1 MNTNTIFEN
10 ENITIRRNVEKH
22 GIEVMFPS
30 RPSEF
35 ERQLLKGSGFRW
47 SSPQKLWWA
56 RESSVTEKY
65 IENEIERQNGLKKIK
80 DWEEFTAETKENIE
94 IQQADIFSPESFLAG
109 FNQDVQKLF
118 DNNQFVNY
126 DVNSNSTTNLL
137 LNVKE
142 ELDESNETN
151 GNQGSKSE
159 EPDGNVRRG
168 SPQSNAGQFSDRSSS
183 EVGRDS
189 GSKYSGIG
197 YGNDIREQ
205 EAGRNSTASS
215 SDNSSVSSGQISKAS
230 EPDDGKTGDGLR
242 IQNLYEGEVASEL
255 SEHHGSNEQSGYGNE
270 RRDGLSSEEY
280 KKQLI
285 IKFRKL
291 VNYLAYTDSDE
302 RLDFLSDRRKPGEPT
317 VADHFAYYIDKFI
330 NGERLVKL
338 DTLGN
343 NEDVNIRNLFS
354 HFDDIKNILE
364 IDVRYGSVAGFL
376 EDRELPLESFEN
388 EDDYY
393 AQPIAADI
401 IADVLKDFE
410 KECHIQNNLE
420 WQVNVRHCDIEPTE
434 RILRKLYEKFPSDEA
449 FERSK
454 LLSIAF
460 GSTSYEKG
468 TLPNLEERQSKGELG
483 FNKVDGKNPGVQWK
497 VTEEELNSVFGLFDE
512 NINYHT
518 VLDRDWAAL
527 NGLSKEEVS
536 NILEWDYNSTH
547 NHKLVSENNY
557 KEKHSKT
564 LSKSESRD
572 VRKEVKELLATYSD
586 EEIKTNPEWLNLLT
600 MYEGGGGLKEQ
611 DSTSA
616 EALNAF
622 YTPRNVVDAV
632 WKLADTYAPNA
643 KTVLEPS
650 SGIGRFAENRP
661 NNQFT
666 LRELDETSAR
676 IAKLLHPEANVIQ
689 GAFQAQ
695 FYDSEGVVRNKNY
708 EMPKYDLV
716 IGNPPYGEYTGE
728 WKGKGEGKEFNRYE
742 EYFIAKGL
750 DSLKDKN
757 SLMAFVVPSGF
768 LNSSNDKIK
777 KLIAEKGELIDAYRL
792 PEGTFPT
799 TKVGTDII
807 LMRNW
812 EQRKIDIEELNKTAP
827 EPFKKNPEEE
837 LTKAKENM
845 ARVLSNNDYFEF
857 HTDKVLGE
865 IKTRTNRFGK
875 EEQYVAVHEGLTVQD
890 ELNKLN
896 KLNGF
901 MLNEK
906 VLSNLNENV
915 AEINKPAQEQ
925 KDIQPKEKSFIEKA
939 LEKYMNPEKDIST
952 DANVRNFLDIKGD
965 FEVKDFTTWNDRT
978 WRATSGKWDW
988 QPHFDVDTKQVLIT
1002 TEVENEETDE
1012 RDTKLYAVLYP
1023 DGSVKKLYNEYSDEY
1038 AALKLSKA
1046 KQQRLDDI
1054 IDHFKINWQ
1063 PVMDGYLGMKDNKA
1077 YFATLQKNVS
1087 LEISETRYSSWRDNL
1102 KVFSSKELKEIK
1114 TRNPFNAV
1122 LSDNNYSESD
1132 YDTTNRREEDYSE
1145 IPVFAKL
1152 QTLFPE
1158 DGNVNLSNID
1168 DDNALAHL
1176 AGDEIEIPVEK
1187 TFHGDFGGW
1196 GGSDSDERW
1205 DKYLE
1210 YGRKRDEKIK
1220 ERWNTALNKVVK
1232 ESGCTTKEEYF
1243 TKAQKIIAERHN
1255 KKMSLLEEKIK
1266 IRQQEEDADIV
1277 LNEVLKN
1284 PLVPGTKEYSV
1295 AGYAILYSQNK
1306 DDHEAVD
1313 VLIDGNKCL
1322 TLNKNANLVTTYNNY
1337 FVTSN
1342 FIKNVSDLW
1351 ENIPS
1356 VRNVEVEDVKLSL
1369 NKLLEGKHFSQKS
1382 IEEGSAVS
1390 NAVLHMEKDL
1400 NETVLKTAQASYSI
1414 KKSGTI
1420 QKVFAEK
1427 SNYPLFEFD
1436 NKTNILKFYQNS
1448 YEKGFGFIS
1457 GAEDVFKK
1465 SFERLSV
1472 IKDITINGSR
1482 YIDVDGNTIEAPAK
1496 SERYTPVKEKIMDN
1510 AEFANTYGKN
1520 WNKEERAFWAATDY
1534 KGYVDLSKLTQ
1545 EERKILETSPNYC
1558 IDPYI
1563 AADGTL
1569 VGGNKYI
1576 HKELYASGNIYKK
1589 LDLIEKLHNKSDMAE
1604 RVYQKNKAILE
1615 AALPVPL
1622 KLDELELSVNSPFIR
1637 NFKLSGE
1644 AITERFIKW
1653 ATGYDLEDSQNNREQ
1668 ISDFSSAGIS
1678 REDIPPT
1685 ITWEDVTNYIDGI
1698 ALPAIRDDSLDEK
1711 EKSQIRNRKINDRQ
1725 ETAEKLFTRYIKT
1738 VLTEE
1743 EGKSLSDAYNRQ
1755 FNGSRDPDYAKLPLF
1770 IDGMNLYRKGS
1781 HFRLYEQQIK
1791 GISFLCNKG
1800 NGILAYDVG
1809 VGKTAAGIVA
1819 TVQQIQSG
1827 RSKRPLVIVPKSV
1840 IGKWESDI
1848 HELFPNIPVNNLENF
1863 SRSST
1868 GAFYNKANHG
1878 LNIPAGSITLTTKEA
1893 LNNIH
1898 WNKTTV
1904 DKYLF
1909 NDYAD
1914 LLGLTE
1920 KLHSDNPK
1928 VRAEARE
1935 KIYEEVSGNVRDEDY
1950 VEWIN
1955 TGFDHVTVDEA
1966 HAYKKLERKPR
1977 ASKDKDGKE
1986 RISEFNRIVG
1996 SGEPSGIAKEMFN
2009 VTQII
2014 QQQNENRNVFMLT
2027 ATPFTNS
2034 PLEVY
2039 SMLVY
2044 VARKEMETC
2053 GIKNLNDFCS
2063 QYAKTRFERVVKPN
2077 GSVEM
2082 ATVMKEWGDL
2092 HGLQNILK
2100 QYIDKVDGEEAGII
2114 RPEKKTHK
2122 VNLEATELQ
2131 KQIFDFAIQE
2141 VMTYRPDKNS
2151 GEKGAPVLEAMNMMR
2166 TACLSPA
2173 LLKQEKLV
2181 NPTTKEP
2188 LDIKLPPIEQI
2199 VDCSPKLKL
2208 VCDTVVSN
2216 WKKHQDCGQI
2226 IYMPVGTD
2234 AYPYVIDY
2242 MVKQGVPREVF
2253 ASIDGQAAKIGGKN
2267 VKIGKED
2274 ETDDIRAK
2282 VADAFNDKKN
2292 PCKILIGSSAISEG
2306 MDLNGNS
2313 VALYNTMV
2321 GWNPSECIQVE
2332 GRIWRQGNQQGH
2344 VHIVYPLI
2352 YDSIDSLLFQK
2363 HDEKESRIDQL
2374 FKYKGN
2380 TLNVADLDPE
2390 KLKYELIKDPTV
2402 RAKMKLDDV
2411 AAVIKN
2417 ELLMLDSRL
2426 ADYDSLVESK
2436 IKFTEKLAE
2445 KEASRKSYVDNH
2457 AKSIA
2462 DGNPNRSEE
2471 EQKAGLER
2479 FDKSINDVK
2488 KQLENIR
2495 RKYAE
2500 MGIENDSDRAE
2511 YINKINAEKHSKQEE
2526 LNKLYGEE
2534 NFQKVVNSIKKEI
2547 TDEKTLEFEN
2557 ALLNPLDK
2565 TIQEDMLPFHVIE
2578 RQVKE
2583 SRYKEAMKKAEN
2595 NEIEQNVLT
2604 EQFKEY
2610 LSEYEKKWGSGVREE
2625 LKVQQEVHTPQTVV
2639 PKTEAEAELEPVI
2652 QKTEQKTVSTDSEN
2666 IVYVIN
2672 HEIEVY
2678 EDKRLEEAQNQGIL
2692 FAADEPES
2700 VTRVL
2705 NNSHVDWK
2713 NPTCENFSEN
2723 LYEAFKFNKKNI
2735 SQEAVVKTAGKLIA
2749 GMSKDEKEK
2758 FIKLTSQMNIKG
2770 KEKTGEFLMKIA
2782 KGELKLE
2789 PNKKPPVVQKNQEEP
2804 EYDIF

>member
-22 GIEVMFPS
+22 GIEVMFPA
-30 RPSEF
+30 RPSEL
-35 ERQLLKGSGFRW
+35 ERKFLKESGFRW
-47 SSPQKLWWA
+47 SNPQQLWWA
-56 RESSVTEKY
+56 RESSVTETY
-65 IENEIERQNGLKKIK
+65 IENEIKRQNELIK
-80 DWEEFTAETKENIE
+80 NDSIEKQMNKTENIE
-94 IQQADIFSPESFLAG
+94 TEIQQTDIFSPELFLAE

-118 DNNQFVNY
+118 DSNSFINY
-126 DVNSNSTTNLL
+126 DVNNNITTRIHS
-137 LNVKE
+137 NVKE
-142 ELDESNETN
+142 ELTDESNETN
-151 GNQGSKSE
+151 SNQGSKSE
-159 EPDGNVRRG
+159 KSYGNVGRG
-168 SPQSNAGQFSDRSSS
+168 SSESNAEQLSDRSSS

-189 GSKYSGIG
+189 GSRYSGIG

-215 SDNSSVSSGQISKAS
+215 SDNSSVSSGQISRTS
-230 EPDDGKTGDGLR
+230 ESDEGKTGDGLR
-242 IQNLYEGEVASEL
+242 IQNLHEGEVASEL

-270 RRDGLSSEEY
+270 RRDRLNPWFARLSDIEKEAVLSDMRINPDLIGEYHDELRDKNIDFKKYDKPSEEWLLNKINYKNYEGEFSYFNENNVGQQRHYAEVFAEY
-280 KKQLI
+280 KKGTKTI
-285 IKFRKL
+285 S
-291 VNYLAYTDSDE
+291 A
-302 RLDFLSDRRKPGEPT
+302 
-317 VADHFAYYIDKFI
+317 
-330 NGERLVKL
+330 
-338 DTLGN
+338 
-343 NEDVNIRNLFS
+343 NL
-354 HFDDIKNILE
+354 
-364 IDVRYGSVAGFL
+364 
-376 EDRELPLESFEN
+376 
-388 EDDYY
+388 
-393 AQPIAADI
+393 
-401 IADVLKDFE
+401 
-410 KECHIQNNLE
+410 
-420 WQVNVRHCDIEPTE
+420 T
-434 RILRKLYEKFPSDEA
+434 
-449 FERSK
+449 
-454 LLSIAF
+454 
-460 GSTSYEKG
+460 
-468 TLPNLEERQSKGELG
+468 
-483 FNKVDGKNPGVQWK
+483 
-497 VTEEELNSVFGLFDE
+497 
-512 NINYHT
+512 
-518 VLDRDWAAL
+518 
-527 NGLSKEEVS
+527 
-536 NILEWDYNSTH
+536 
-547 NHKLVSENNY
+547 
-557 KEKHSKT
+557 
-564 LSKSESRD
+564 KSESKD
-572 VRKEVKELLATYSD
+572 IRKEVKEILATHSD
-586 EEIKTNPEWLNLLT
+586 EEIKANPEWLNLLS

-632 WKLADTYAPNA
+632 WKLADAYAPNA

-676 IAKLLHPEANVIQ
+676 IATILHPEANVIQ

-695 FYDSEGVVRNKNY
+695 FYDTEGVVRNKNY

-757 SLMAFVVPSGF
+757 SLMVFVVPSGF

-807 LMRNW
+807 LMRSW

-837 LTKAKENM
+837 LFKAKENM
-845 ARVLSNNDYFEF
+845 AGVLSNNDYFEF

-865 IKTRTNRFGK
+865 IKTRINRFGK

-896 KLNGF
+896 KLENFALNG
-901 MLNEK
+901 LNVYSQSENEEVEAKTSNNSDLEK
-906 VLSNLNENV
+906 NNE
-915 AEINKPAQEQ
+915 EK
-925 KDIQPKEKSFIEKA
+925 KKQPVEKSHIEKA

-952 DANVRNFLDIKGD
+952 DANVRNFLEIKGD

-988 QPHFDVDTKQVLIT
+988 TPHFDVDSKQVLIT
-1002 TEVENEETDE
+1002 TEVENEKTDE

-1023 DGSVKKLYNEYSDEY
+1023 DGSIKKLYNEYSDEY

-1046 KQQRLDDI
+1046 KLQRLDDI
-1054 IDHFKINWQ
+1054 IDHFKFNWQ

-1196 GGSDSDERW
+1196 GGFDSDERW
-1205 DKYLE
+1205 EKYLE

-1220 ERWNTALNKVVK
+1220 ERWDVALNEVVK
-1232 ESGCTTKEEYF
+1232 ASGCATKEEYF
-1243 TKAQKIIAERHN
+1243 KKAEDIIKERQKQ
-1255 KKMSLLEEKIK
+1255 KKVLLEEKTKIK
-1266 IRQQEEDADIV
+1266 QQEEDADII

-1284 PLVPGTKEYSV
+1284 PLKAGTKEYQI
-1295 AGYAILYSQNK
+1295 AGSTILYSQNK

-1313 VLIDGNKCL
+1313 VIIDGTKCL
-1322 TLNKNANLVTTYNNY
+1322 TLNKSANLVTSYNNY
-1337 FVTSN
+1337 FVTHN
-1342 FIKNVSDLW
+1342 FIKGVSDLW
-1351 ENIPS
+1351 EKIPAVSNI
-1356 VRNVEVEDVKLSL
+1356 ELEDTEFSL
-1369 NKLLEGKHFSQKS
+1369 NKMIEEKHFSKKQV
-1382 IEEGSAVS
+1382 EEGREVVSAILS
-1390 NAVLHMEKDL
+1390 QEKGL
-1400 NETVLKTAQASYSI
+1400 EESAFITSQNSYSF
-1414 KKSGTI
+1414 KKNGTV
-1420 QKVFAEK
+1420 QKLFIVK

-1436 NKTNILKFYQNS
+1436 TRTNILKLYQDSFDNGIITGIEEGFR
-1448 YEKGFGFIS
+1448 EKY
-1457 GAEDVFKK
+1457 KT
-1465 SFERLSV
+1465 LSV
-1472 IKDITINGSR
+1472 IKDITIDGSR
-1482 YIDVDGNTIEAPAK
+1482 YIDTDGKTIAVPAK
-1496 SERYTPVKEKIMDN
+1496 SQRYTPEKENIMDN
-1510 AEFANTYGKN
+1510 SDFAKKYGKN
-1520 WNKEERAFWAATDY
+1520 WNEDERVFWAATDY
-1534 KGYVDLSKLTQ
+1534 KGYVDLSKLTA
-1545 EERKILETSPNYC
+1545 EEKKILKESPNYC
-1558 IDPYI
+1558 VDPFI
-1563 AADGTL
+1563 ASDGT
-1569 VGGNKYI
+1569 VIGGDRFI
-1576 HKELYASGNIYKK
+1576 HKELYASGNIYQK

-1604 RVYQKNKAILE
+1604 KIYQKNKAILQE
-1615 AALPVPL
+1615 ALPVPL
-1622 KLDELELSVNSPFIR
+1622 KLNELELSVNSPFIR
-1637 NFKLSGE
+1637 DFKLNGE
-1644 AITERFIKW
+1644 NITERFIKW
-1653 ATGYDLEDSQNNREQ
+1653 ATGYDLEDSQNSREQ
-1668 ISDFSSAGIS
+1668 ISDYTAAGIN

-1685 ITWEDVTNYIDGI
+1685 ISWEDVTNYIDGI
-1698 ALPAIRDDSLDEK
+1698 ALPAIRDETLDEK

-1725 ETAEKLFTRYIKT
+1725 ETAEKLFARYVRT

-1743 EGKSLSDAYNRQ
+1743 EGKALAESYNRQ

-1770 IDGMNLYRKGS
+1770 IDGMNSYRKGS
-1781 HFRLYEQQIK
+1781 LFHLYDQQIK

-1809 VGKTAAGIVA
+1809 VGKTASGIVA

-1827 RSKRPLVIVPKSV
+1827 RCKRPLIIVPKSV

-1848 HELFPNIPVNNLENF
+1848 HELFPDIPVNNLGNF
-1863 SRSST
+1863 SRTST

-1878 LNIPAGSITLTTKEA
+1878 LNIPSGSITLATKEA

-1898 WNKTTV
+1898 WNKDTV

-1920 KLHSDNPK
+1920 KLLAPNPK
-1928 VRAEARE
+1928 ERAEARE
-1935 KIYEEVSGNVRDEDY
+1935 KIYEETSGKVRDENY
-1950 VEWIN
+1950 IEWVN

-1977 ASKDKDGKE
+1977 SSKDKNGKE

-1996 SGEPSGIAKEMFN
+1996 SGEPSGIAKKMFN

-2044 VARKEMETC
+2044 VARKEMENC

-2131 KQIFDFAIQE
+2131 KKIFDFAINH
-2141 VMTYRPDKNS
+2141 VMTYKPDKNA

-2173 LLKQEKLV
+2173 LLKQEKLID
-2181 NPTTKEP
+2181 PETEQP
-2188 LDIKLPPIEQI
+2188 LDVELPPLEQI

-2216 WKKHQDCGQI
+2216 WKKHQNCGQI
-2226 IYMPVGTD
+2226 IYMPEGTD

-2242 MVKQGVPREVF
+2242 MVKQGIPRDVF
-2253 ASIDGQAAKIGGKN
+2253 ASIDGQSAKIGGKN

-2274 ETDDIRAK
+2274 DTDDVRAK

-2292 PCKILIGSSAISEG
+2292 PCKILIGSAAISEG

-2313 VALYNTMV
+2313 IALYNTMM

-2390 KLKYELIKDPTV
+2390 KLKYELIKDSTV
-2402 RAKMKLDDV
+2402 RAKMKIDDV

-2445 KEASRKSYVDNH
+2445 KQASKQSYIDNH
-2457 AKSIA
+2457 AKSVA

-2479 FDKSINDVK
+2479 FDKSINDLN

-2526 LNKLYGEE
+2526 LDNLYGET
-2534 NFQKVVNSIKKEI
+2534 NFQNVVNSIKKEI
-2547 TDEKTLEFEN
+2547 ADEKTLEFEN

-2610 LSEYEKKWGSGVREE
+2610 LSEYEKKWGSSGKE
-2625 LKVQQEVHTPQTVV
+2625 
-2639 PKTEAEAELEPVI
+2639 KTEVKADSVSVTQTGTSTKQEPGI
-2652 QKTEQKTVSTDSEN
+2652 QKDDVKTAESNS
-2666 IVYVIN
+2666 IIHLIN
-2672 HEIEVY
+2672 HEIEVF
-2678 EDKRLEEAQNQGIL
+2678 DSKRIEEAQNQGML
-2692 FAADEPES
+2692 FAEEELEI
-2700 VTRVL
+2700 VTKARS
-2705 NNSHVDWK
+2705 NSYIAWQ
-2713 NPTCENFSEN
+2713 NSTCSNFSNN
-2723 LYEAFKFNKKNI
+2723 LYEAFKFHEKDI
-2735 SQEAVVKTAGKLIA
+2735 TEEAVIKIAGNLIA
-2749 GMSKDEKEK
+2749 AMPKEEKEK
-2758 FIKLTSQMNIKG
+2758 FIKITSQMNIKG
-2770 KEKTGEFLMKIA
+2770 KAKTSEFLTKIA
-2782 KGELKLE
+2782 KGELKLQ
-2789 PNKKPPVVQKNQEEP
+2789 PDKKPPVVHKKQEDP

>member
-35 ERQLLKGSGFRW
+35 ERQLLKESGFRW
-47 SSPQKLWWA
+47 SNPQKLWWA
-56 RESSVTEKY
+56 RESGVTEKY
-65 IENEIERQNGLKKIK
+65 IENEIERQNGLRRVK
-80 DWEEFTAETKENIE
+80 DWEEFTAEAKENAE
-94 IQQADIFSPESFLAG
+94 IQQVDIFSLESFLAG
-109 FNQDVQKLF
+109 FNQEVQKLF
-118 DNNQFVNY
+118 DNNHFVDY
-126 DVNSNSTTNLL
+126 DVNSNSTTNLQHD
-137 LNVKE
+137 VKE
-142 ELDESNETN
+142 ELADESNETS

-159 EPDGNVRRG
+159 EPNGNVGRR
-168 SPQSNAGQFSDRSSS
+168 SSESNAEQLSDWSSS
-183 EVGRDS
+183 EMGRDF
-189 GSKYSGIG
+189 GSRYSGTG

-205 EAGRNSTASS
+205 ETRRNSDAPS
-215 SDNSSVSSGQISKAS
+215 SDNSSISNGQVSYNFEQNV
-230 EPDDGKTGDGLR
+230 GKTDNGLR
-242 IQNLYEGEVASEL
+242 VQNLYEREVDSKL
-255 SEHHGSNEQSGYGNE
+255 SEHHGSDEQSGYGNE
-270 RRDGLSSEEY
+270 RRNGLSSTRYEEIAQLLAVSELGITEDETNSLLNQNIKNPWFEGLSNIEKKAVLSDMRINPDLIGEYHAELDEKSIEY
-280 KKQLI
+280 KEFDKPSEEWLLNKI
-285 IKFRKL
+285 
-291 VNYLAYTDSDE
+291 NY
-302 RLDFLSDRRKPGEPT
+302 R
-317 VADHFAYYIDKFI
+317 
-330 NGERLVKL
+330 
-338 DTLGN
+338 N
-343 NEDVNIRNLFS
+343 NEGEFLYFNE
-354 HFDDIKNILE
+354 KNDGQQKHYAE
-364 IDVRYGSVAGFL
+364 IFAEY
-376 EDRELPLESFEN
+376 EN
-388 EDDYY
+388 ETK
-393 AQPIAADI
+393 I
-401 IADVLKDFE
+401 
-410 KECHIQNNLE
+410 
-420 WQVNVRHCDIEPTE
+420 
-434 RILRKLYEKFPSDEA
+434 
-449 FERSK
+449 
-454 LLSIAF
+454 
-460 GSTSYEKG
+460 
-468 TLPNLEERQSKGELG
+468 
-483 FNKVDGKNPGVQWK
+483 
-497 VTEEELNSVFGLFDE
+497 
-512 NINYHT
+512 
-518 VLDRDWAAL
+518 
-527 NGLSKEEVS
+527 
-536 NILEWDYNSTH
+536 
-547 NHKLVSENNY
+547 VSENL
-557 KEKHSKT
+557 T
-564 LSKSESRD
+564 KSESKD
-572 VRKEVKELLATYSD
+572 IRKEIKEILAIHTD
-586 EEIKTNPEWLNLLT
+586 EEIKANPQWLNLLS

-611 DSTSA
+611 DATSA

-643 KTVLEPS
+643 RTVLEPS

-676 IAKLLHPEANVIQ
+676 IAKLLHPNTDVIQ

-695 FYDSEGVVRNKNY
+695 FFDSEGVVRKKNY

-750 DSLKDKN
+750 DSLKDEN

-807 LMRNW
+807 LMRSWKKERNKLQKNRKTSDNFLTRAEALLKA
-812 EQRKIDIEELNKTAP
+812 EQRGHSDLLSGGLWFKQHPEKI
-827 EPFKKNPEEE
+827 
-837 LTKAKENM
+837 
-845 ARVLSNNDYFEF
+845 
-857 HTDKVLGE
+857 LGVV
-865 IKTRTNRFGK
+865 KTRTNRFGK
-875 EEQYVAVHEGLTVQD
+875 EEQYVAVHEGLVVQD

-896 KLNGF
+896 KLDGF
-901 MLNEK
+901 MINGEILFNTTENLPNNNIAVETKKNE
-906 VLSNLNENV
+906 
-915 AEINKPAQEQ
+915 EQ
-925 KDIQPKEKSFIEKA
+925 KDIQPKEKTHIEKA

-952 DANVRNFLDIKGD
+952 DSNVRNLLGIKGD

-978 WRATSGKWDW
+978 WRATSGKWEW
-988 QPHFDVDTKQVLIT
+988 TPHFDIDTKQVLIT
-1002 TEVENEETDE
+1002 TEVENKKSDE
-1012 RDTKLYAVLYP
+1012 NDTKLYAVLYP

-1038 AALKLSKA
+1038 ASLKLSKA

-1077 YFATLQKNVS
+1077 YFATLQKGVS
-1087 LEISETRYSSWRDNL
+1087 NKISESRYSSWSDIL
-1102 KVFSSKELKEIK
+1102 KVFSSKDLKEIK
-1114 TRNPFNAV
+1114 TRNPLNAV
-1122 LSDNNYSESD
+1122 LADNS
-1132 YDTTNRREEDYSE
+1132 YDEKGYEASNIRENDYSE

-1152 QTLFPE
+1152 QSLFPE
-1158 DGNVNLSNID
+1158 NGNVNLSNID
-1168 DDNALAHL
+1168 DDNTLAHL

-1187 TFHGDFGGW
+1187 TFYDFGGW
-1196 GGSDSDERW
+1196 GESNSDERW
-1205 DKYLE
+1205 QKYLE
-1210 YGRKRDEKIK
+1210 YSQERDEKIR
-1220 ERWNTALNKVVK
+1220 ERWNAALNEVVK
-1232 ESGCTTKEEYF
+1232 ASGCATKEEYF
-1243 TKAQKIIAERHN
+1243 KKAENIINERQQN
-1255 KKMSLLEEKIK
+1255 KRTVLEEKTK
-1266 IRQQEEDADIV
+1266 LRQQEEDADII

-1284 PLVPGTKEYSV
+1284 PLKADTKEYSV
-1295 AGYAILYSQNK
+1295 GGSTILYSQNK
-1306 DDHEAVD
+1306 EDHKAVD
-1313 VLIDGNKCL
+1313 IIIDGNKCL
-1322 TLNKNANLVTTYNNY
+1322 TLNKNANLITSYNNY
-1337 FVTSN
+1337 YVTPN
-1342 FIKNVSDLW
+1342 FIKGVSDLW
-1351 ENIPS
+1351 EKIPS
-1356 VRNVEVEDVKLSL
+1356 VRDVELEDTKLSL
-1369 NKLLEGKHFSQKS
+1369 NKMLEEKHFSKKQV
-1382 IEEGSAVS
+1382 EEGKEIV
-1390 NAVLHMEKDL
+1390 NAILEQEKEL
-1400 NETVLKTAQASYSI
+1400 EETSFKTSQKFYSF
-1414 KKSGTI
+1414 KKNGTI

-1436 NKTNILKFYQNS
+1436 DRTNILKLYQDS
-1448 YEKGFGFIS
+1448 FEQGVITGIEEIFRKKYEK
-1457 GAEDVFKK
+1457 
-1465 SFERLSV
+1465 LTV
-1472 IKDITINGSR
+1472 IKDITIDGSR
-1482 YIDVDGNTIEAPAK
+1482 YIDTDGNTIEAPAK
-1496 SERYTPVKEKIMDN
+1496 SQRYTPTKENIMDN
-1510 AEFANTYGKN
+1510 SDFANKYGKN
-1520 WNKEERAFWAATDY
+1520 WNKDERTFWSATNY
-1534 KGYVDLSKLTQ
+1534 KGYVDLSKLTLQ
-1545 EERKILETSPNYC
+1545 ERKILENSPNYC
-1558 IDPYI
+1558 IDPVI
-1563 AADGTL
+1563 SNDGTII
-1569 VGGNKYI
+1569 GGDRYI
-1576 HKELYASGNIYKK
+1576 HKELYASGNIYQK
-1589 LDLIEKLHNKSDMAE
+1589 LDIIEKLHNKSDIAE
-1604 RVYQKNKAILE
+1604 RVYQKNKTILQE
-1615 AALPVPL
+1615 ALPVPL
-1622 KLDELELSVNSPFIR
+1622 KLNELELSVNSPFIR
-1637 NFKLSGE
+1637 DFKLNGE
-1644 AITERFIKW
+1644 NITEKFIKW
-1653 ATGYDLEDSQNNREQ
+1653 ATGYDLEDCQNDREQ
-1668 ISDFSSAGIS
+1668 ISDFTSAGIN

-1725 ETAEKLFTRYIKT
+1725 ETAEKLFSRYVKT

-1743 EGKSLSDAYNRQ
+1743 EGKALAEAYNRQ

-1770 IDGMNLYRKGS
+1770 IDGMNSYRKGS
-1781 HFRLYEQQIK
+1781 YFHLYDQQIK

-1809 VGKTAAGIVA
+1809 VGKTASGIVA

-1827 RSKRPLVIVPKSV
+1827 RCKRPLIIVPKSV

-1848 HELFPNIPVNNLENF
+1848 HELFPDIPVNNLGNF

-1868 GAFYNKANHG
+1868 GAYYNKANHG
-1878 LNIPAGSITLTTKEA
+1878 LNIPAGSITLATKEA
-1893 LNNIH
+1893 LNNLH
-1898 WNKTTV
+1898 WNKATV

-1920 KLHSDNPK
+1920 KLSDPNPK
-1928 VRAEARE
+1928 ERAKARE
-1935 KIYEEVSGNVRDEDY
+1935 KIYEEASGKVRDENY
-1950 VEWIN
+1950 IEWIN
-1955 TGFDHVTVDEA
+1955 TGFDHITVDEA

-1977 ASKDKDGKE
+1977 SSKDKDGKE

-1996 SGEPSGIAKEMFN
+1996 SGEPSGIAKKMFN

-2044 VARKEMETC
+2044 VARKEMENC

-2077 GSVEM
+2077 GNVEM

-2131 KQIFDFAIQE
+2131 KQIFDFAIKE
-2141 VMTYRPDKNS
+2141 VMTYKPDKEA

-2173 LLKQEKLV
+2173 LLKQEKLI
-2181 NPTTKEP
+2181 NPNTKEP
-2188 LDIKLPPIEQI
+2188 LDIQLPPIEQI

-2226 IYMPVGTD
+2226 IYMPEGTD
-2234 AYPYVIDY
+2234 SYPYVIDY

-2253 ASIDGQAAKIGGKN
+2253 ASIDGQSAKIGGKN

-2274 ETDDIRAK
+2274 DTDDVRAK
-2282 VADAFNDKKN
+2282 VADAFNNKKN
-2292 PCKILIGSSAISEG
+2292 PCKILIGSAAISEG

-2313 VALYNTMV
+2313 VALYNTMM

-2390 KLKYELIKDPTV
+2390 KLKYELIKDSTV
-2402 RAKMKLDDV
+2402 RAKMKIDDV

-2445 KEASRKSYVDNH
+2445 KQASRKTYIDNH

-2462 DGNPNRSEE
+2462 SGNPNRSEE
-2471 EQKAGLER
+2471 EQKIGLER
-2479 FDKSINDVK
+2479 FDKSINDLN
-2488 KQLENIR
+2488 KQLENIH

-2500 MGIENDSDRAE
+2500 MGIENDSDRTE
-2511 YINKINAEKHSKQEE
+2511 YINRINTEKHSKQDE
-2526 LNKLYGEE
+2526 LDKLYGED
-2534 NFQKVVNSIKKEI
+2534 NFQKVVNSVKKDI
-2547 TDEKTLEFEN
+2547 ADEKTREFEN

-2565 TIQEDMLPFHVIE
+2565 TIQEDMLPFHIIE
-2578 RQVKE
+2578 RNVKE
-2583 SRYKEAMKKAEN
+2583 ARYREAIKKAEN

-2604 EQFKEY
+2604 EQFNEY
-2610 LSEYEKKWGSGVREE
+2610 LLEYEKKWGSVLKEE
-2625 LKVQQEVHTPQTVV
+2625 PKVHNPQISL
-2639 PKTEAEAELEPVI
+2639 PKTEPLI
-2652 QKTEQKTVSTDSEN
+2652 QKTEPQTTSTDSEN
-2666 IVYVIN
+2666 IVHVIS
-2672 HEIEVY
+2672 HEIEVF
-2678 EDKRLEEAQNQGIL
+2678 ENKRLEEAQNQGML
-2692 FAADEPES
+2692 FADEEPEN

-2705 NNSHVDWK
+2705 NNSHIDWK
-2713 NPTCENFSEN
+2713 KQTCESFSEN
-2723 LYEAFKFNKKNI
+2723 LYEAFKFNREDI
-2735 SQEAVVKTAGKLIA
+2735 SQESVVKVAGKLIA

-2758 FIKLTSQMNIKG
+2758 FIKLTLQMDIKG

-2782 KGELKLE
+2782 KGELKLQ

>member
-10 ENITIRRNVEKH
+10 ENITIRRNAEKH

-35 ERQLLKGSGFRW
+35 ERQLLKDSGFRW
-47 SSPQKLWWA
+47 SNPQKLWWA
-56 RESSVTEKY
+56 RESSATEKY

-80 DWEEFTAETKENIE
+80 DWEDFKSGSEEKQEEE
-94 IQQADIFSPESFLAG
+94 IQQTDIFSPESFLAE

-118 DNNQFVNY
+118 DTNQFADY
-126 DVNSNSTTNLL
+126 DVNNIITTNLQYD
-137 LNVKE
+137 VKE
-142 ELDESNETN
+142 ELTNESNETN

-159 EPDGNVRRG
+159 KSYGNVGRR
-168 SPQSNAGQFSDRSSS
+168 SPEGNGKQFTDRSTS

-189 GSKYSGIG
+189 GSRYSGTG
-197 YGNDIREQ
+197 YGNNLREHKTGWNN
-205 EAGRNSTASS
+205 AAPS
-215 SDNSSVSSGQISKAS
+215 SDNSTISSRQISGSS
-230 EPDDGKTGDGLR
+230 EQDDSKTDNELRLQGLHER
-242 IQNLYEGEVASEL
+242 EVDSEL
-255 SEHHGSNEQSGYGNE
+255 SKYHGSNEQSGYGNE
-270 RRDGLSSEEY
+270 RNDGLSLARSE
-280 KKQLI
+280 
-285 IKFRKL
+285 
-291 VNYLAYTDSDE
+291 
-302 RLDFLSDRRKPGEPT
+302 
-317 VADHFAYYIDKFI
+317 
-330 NGERLVKL
+330 
-338 DTLGN
+338 
-343 NEDVNIRNLFS
+343 
-354 HFDDIKNILE
+354 
-364 IDVRYGSVAGFL
+364 
-376 EDRELPLESFEN
+376 
-388 EDDYY
+388 
-393 AQPIAADI
+393 
-401 IADVLKDFE
+401 
-410 KECHIQNNLE
+410 
-420 WQVNVRHCDIEPTE
+420 
-434 RILRKLYEKFPSDEA
+434 
-449 FERSK
+449 
-454 LLSIAF
+454 
-460 GSTSYEKG
+460 
-468 TLPNLEERQSKGELG
+468 
-483 FNKVDGKNPGVQWK
+483 
-497 VTEEELNSVFGLFDE
+497 
-512 NINYHT
+512 
-518 VLDRDWAAL
+518 
-527 NGLSKEEVS
+527 
-536 NILEWDYNSTH
+536 
-547 NHKLVSENNY
+547 
-557 KEKHSKT
+557 T

-572 VRKEVKELLATYSD
+572 IRKEVKELLAAHTD
-586 EEIKTNPEWLNLLT
+586 EEVKANPEWLKLLSL
-600 MYEGGGGLKEQ
+600 YEGGGGLKEQ
-611 DSTSA
+611 DATSA
-616 EALNAF
+616 ESLNAF
-622 YTPRNVVDAV
+622 YTPRNVVEAV
-632 WKLADTYAPNA
+632 WKLADHYAPGA

-661 NNQFT
+661 NNRFT

-676 IAKLLHPEANVIQ
+676 IAKLLHPAAEVIQ

-695 FYDSEGVVRNKNY
+695 FFDSEGVVKNKNY
-708 EMPKYDLV
+708 EIPKYDLV

-750 DSLKDKN
+750 DSLKDEN
-757 SLMAFVVPSGF
+757 SVMAFVVPSGF

-807 LMRNW
+807 IMRTW
-812 EQRKIDIEELNKTAP
+812 DKRRKDIEEQNKNTP
-827 EPFKKNPEEE
+827 EPFKYNPEEE
-837 LTKAKENM
+837 FIKIKENM
-845 ARVLSNNDYFEF
+845 AGVLSNNDYFEF

-875 EEQYVAVHEGLTVQD
+875 EEQYVAVHEGLTVQE

-896 KLNGF
+896 TLENFALNS
-901 MLNEK
+901 LNN
-906 VLSNLNENV
+906 SNLIKETAKEDNLSLNSVEYSSKEV
-915 AEINKPAQEQ
+915 
-925 KDIQPKEKSFIEKA
+925 KDISKEKSHIEKA
-939 LEKYMNPEKDIST
+939 LEKYLNPEKDISK
-952 DANVRNFLDIKGD
+952 DENVRNLLDIKGD
-965 FEVKDFTTWNDRT
+965 FEVKDFSTWDDRT
-978 WRATSGKWDW
+978 WRATSGTWYW
-988 QPHFDVDTKQVLIT
+988 IPHFDIDSNQVLIT
-1002 TEVENEETDE
+1002 TEVKNEKTSEPE
-1012 RDTKLYAVLYP
+1012 TKLYAVLYP
-1023 DGSVKKLYNEYSDEY
+1023 DGSVKKLYDEYSEEF
-1038 AALKLSKA
+1038 ASLKLSKA
-1046 KQQRLDDI
+1046 KQQRLDDVI
-1054 IDHFKINWQ
+1054 EHFKFNWQ
-1063 PVMDGYLGMKDNKA
+1063 PVMDSYLGMKDNKA
-1077 YFATLQKNVS
+1077 YFASVRRGISN
-1087 LEISETRYSSWRDNL
+1087 EISESRYSSWHDNL
-1102 KVFSSKELKEIK
+1102 KVFSSETLKEIK
-1114 TRNPFNAV
+1114 TRNPLNAV
-1122 LSDNNYSESD
+1122 LSDDFDVTD
-1132 YDTTNRREEDYSE
+1132 YDDSNKRVDDYSE
-1145 IPVFAKL
+1145 RPVFARL
-1152 QTLFPE
+1152 QTLFPK
-1158 DGNVNLSNID
+1158 DGKVNLSAID

-1176 AGDEIEIPVEK
+1176 AGDEVEIPVEK
-1187 TFHGDFGGW
+1187 SFYDDFGGW
-1196 GGSDSDERW
+1196 RGSDSDERW

-1220 ERWNTALNKVVK
+1220 ERWNTALNEVVK

-1255 KKMSLLEEKIK
+1255 KKMSLLKEKIK

-1306 DDHEAVD
+1306 DDHEAID

-1351 ENIPS
+1351 EKIPS

-1545 EERKILETSPNYC
+1545 EEKKILETSPNYC

-1569 VGGNKYI
+1569 VGENKYI

-1781 HFRLYEQQIK
+1781 HFHLYDQQIK

-1809 VGKTAAGIVA
+1809 VGKTAGGITA

-1827 RSKRPLVIVPKSV
+1827 RSKRPFIIVPKSV

-1848 HELFPNIPVNNLENF
+1848 HELFPDIPVNNLGNF
-1863 SRSST
+1863 SRSAT

-1878 LNIPAGSITLTTKEA
+1878 LNIPAGSITLATKEA

-1898 WNKTTV
+1898 WNKATV

-1920 KLHSDNPK
+1920 KLSSNNPK
-1928 VRAEARE
+1928 ERAEARE

-1977 ASKDKDGKE
+1977 ASKGKDGKE

-1996 SGEPSGIAKEMFN
+1996 SGEPSGIAKKMFN

-2131 KQIFDFAIQE
+2131 KQIFDFAIKE

-2181 NPTTKEP
+2181 NPTTKVP
-2188 LDIKLPPIEQI
+2188 LDIKLSPIEKI

-2226 IYMPVGTD
+2226 IYMPEGTD

-2282 VADAFNDKKN
+2282 VSDAFNDKKN

-2457 AKSIA
+2457 AKSIS

-2500 MGIENDSDRAE
+2500 MGIENDSDRTE
-2511 YINKINAEKHSKQEE
+2511 YVNKINAEKHNKQNE
-2526 LNKLYGEE
+2526 LDKLYGEE
-2534 NFQKVVNSIKKEI
+2534 NFQNVVNSVKRDID
-2547 TDEKTLEFEN
+2547 DEKTREFEN

-2565 TIQEDMLPFHVIE
+2565 TIQEDMLPFHIIE

-2595 NEIEQNVLT
+2595 NEIEQNILT
-2604 EQFKEY
+2604 EQFNEY
-2610 LSEYEKKWGSGVREE
+2610 LSEYEKKWGSGRKEISEIKSASVSAA
-2625 LKVQQEVHTPQTVV
+2625 QTVTSIKPETV
-2639 PKTEAEAELEPVI
+2639 V
-2652 QKTEQKTVSTDSEN
+2652 QKNDVENSETNN
-2666 IVYVIN
+2666 IIHLIT
-2672 HEIEVY
+2672 HEIEVF
-2678 EDKRLEEAQNQGIL
+2678 ENKRLEEAQNQGML
-2692 FAADEPES
+2692 FAEEEPEII
-2700 VTRVL
+2700 TKARM
-2705 NNSHVDWK
+2705 NSHIDWK
-2713 NPTCENFSEN
+2713 NSTCSNFSEN
-2723 LYEAFKFNKKNI
+2723 LYEAFKFNQKDI
-2735 SQEAVVKTAGKLIA
+2735 TEEAVVNIA
-2749 GMSKDEKEK
+2749 GNLISAMPKEEKEK
-2758 FIKLTSQMNIKG
+2758 FIKLTSQMNING
-2770 KEKTGEFLMKIA
+2770 KAKTSEFLIKIA
-2782 KGELKLE
+2782 KGELKLQ
-2789 PNKKPPVVQKNQEEP
+2789 PDKKPPVVHKKQEEP

>member
-10 ENITIRRNVEKH
+10 ENITIRRNIEKH

-35 ERQLLKGSGFRW
+35 ERQLLKDSGFRW
-47 SSPQKLWWA
+47 SNPQKLWWA
-56 RESSVTEKY
+56 RESSETVKY

-80 DWEEFTAETKENIE
+80 DWEEFTAEVKENTE
-94 IQQADIFSPESFLAG
+94 IQQADLFSPESFLAG
-109 FNQDVQKLF
+109 FDEDVQKLF
-118 DNNQFVNY
+118 DSNQFVDY
-126 DVNSNSTTNLL
+126 DVNSNSTTDLQHI
-137 LNVKE
+137 VKE
-142 ELDESNETN
+142 ELTNESNET
-151 GNQGSKSE
+151 GSNQGSESK
-159 EPDGNVRRG
+159 EPYGNVGRG
-168 SPQSNAGQFSDRSSS
+168 SSESNAEQLSDRSSS

-189 GSKYSGIG
+189 GSRYSRTG

-205 EAGRNSTASS
+205 ETGRNNAASS
-215 SDNSSVSSGQISKAS
+215 SDNSSVSDGQVSRTS

-242 IQNLYEGEVASEL
+242 IQNLHEGEVGSEL
-255 SEHHGSNEQSGYGNE
+255 SEHNGSNEQSGYGNE
-270 RRDGLSSEEY
+270 RRDELNPWFERLSNIEKEAVLSDMRINPDLIGEYHDELNEQNIEYKEYDKPSEEWLLNKINYRNYEGEFSYFNENNAGHQRHYAEVFAEY
-280 KKQLI
+280 KKET
-285 IKFRKL
+285 K
-291 VNYLAYTDSDE
+291 T
-302 RLDFLSDRRKPGEPT
+302 
-317 VADHFAYYIDKFI
+317 
-330 NGERLVKL
+330 
-338 DTLGN
+338 
-343 NEDVNIRNLFS
+343 
-354 HFDDIKNILE
+354 
-364 IDVRYGSVAGFL
+364 
-376 EDRELPLESFEN
+376 
-388 EDDYY
+388 
-393 AQPIAADI
+393 
-401 IADVLKDFE
+401 
-410 KECHIQNNLE
+410 
-420 WQVNVRHCDIEPTE
+420 
-434 RILRKLYEKFPSDEA
+434 
-449 FERSK
+449 
-454 LLSIAF
+454 
-460 GSTSYEKG
+460 
-468 TLPNLEERQSKGELG
+468 
-483 FNKVDGKNPGVQWK
+483 
-497 VTEEELNSVFGLFDE
+497 
-512 NINYHT
+512 
-518 VLDRDWAAL
+518 
-527 NGLSKEEVS
+527 
-536 NILEWDYNSTH
+536 
-547 NHKLVSENNY
+547 VSENL
-557 KEKHSKT
+557 T
-564 LSKSESRD
+564 KSESKD
-572 VRKEVKELLATYSD
+572 IRKEVKELLATHSD
-586 EEIKTNPEWLNLLT
+586 EEIKANLEWLNLLS

-676 IAKLLHPEANVIQ
+676 IATILHPEANVIQ

-708 EMPKYDLV
+708 EIPKYDLV

-837 LTKAKENM
+837 LAKAKENM
-845 ARVLSNNDYFEF
+845 ASVLSNNDYFEF

-865 IKTRTNRFGK
+865 VKTRTNRFGK
-875 EEQYVAVHEGLTVQD
+875 EEQYVAVHDGLSVQD

-896 KLNGF
+896 KLDGF
-901 MLNEK
+901 MLNGK
-906 VLSNLNENV
+906 FLSNLTKNV
-915 AEINKPAQEQ
+915 SEINNSAQEQ
-925 KDIQPKEKSFIEKA
+925 KNIQPKEKSNIEKA

-952 DANVRNFLDIKGD
+952 DIHVRNFLDIKGD
-965 FEVKDFTTWNDRT
+965 FEVKDFTSWNDKT
-978 WRATSGKWDW
+978 WRSTSGKWDW
-988 QPHFDVDTKQVLIT
+988 TPHFDVDSKQVLIT

-1023 DGSVKKLYNEYSDEY
+1023 DGSVKKLYDEYSDEY
-1038 AALKLSKA
+1038 ASLKLSKA

-1054 IDHFKINWQ
+1054 IDHFKFNWQ

-1077 YFATLQKNVS
+1077 YFATLQKGVS
-1087 LEISETRYSSWRDNL
+1087 SEISESRYASWRDNL

-1114 TRNPFNAV
+1114 TRSPFNAV
-1122 LSDNNYSESD
+1122 LAENNYSESD
-1132 YDTTNRREEDYSE
+1132 YDTSNRRDEDYSE
-1145 IPVFAKL
+1145 IPAFAKL

-1158 DGNVNLSNID
+1158 NGNVNLSNID

-1176 AGDEIEIPVEK
+1176 AGDEVEIPVDK
-1187 TFHGDFGGW
+1187 SFADFGGW

-1205 DKYLE
+1205 EKYLE

-1220 ERWNTALNKVVK
+1220 ERWNVALNEVVK
-1232 ESGCTTKEEYF
+1232 ASGCTTKEEYF
-1243 TKAQKIIAERHN
+1243 KKAENIIKERQQQK
-1255 KKMSLLEEKIK
+1255 KLLLEEKTK
-1266 IRQQEEDADIV
+1266 IRQQEEDADII

-1284 PLVPGTKEYSV
+1284 PLKAGTKEYSV
-1295 AGYAILYSQNK
+1295 AGSTILYSQNK

-1313 VLIDGNKCL
+1313 IVIDGNKCL
-1322 TLNKNANLVTTYNNY
+1322 TLNKNAGLVTSYNNY
-1337 FVTSN
+1337 YVTSN
-1342 FIKNVSDLW
+1342 FIKGISDLW
-1351 ENIPS
+1351 EKIPS
-1356 VRNVEVEDVKLSL
+1356 VRDIELEDTKLSL
-1369 NKLLEGKHFSQKS
+1369 NKLLEDKHFSKKQ
-1382 IEEGSAVS
+1382 IEEGKEIA
-1390 NAVLHMEKDL
+1390 NAVLAQEKDV
-1400 NETVLKTAQASYSI
+1400 EESAFITSQKSYSF
-1414 KKSGTI
+1414 KKNGTL
-1420 QKVFAEK
+1420 QKLFVEN

-1436 NKTNILKFYQNS
+1436 DRTNILKLYQ
-1448 YEKGFGFIS
+1448 
-1457 GAEDVFKK
+1457 D
-1465 SFERLSV
+1465 SFEQGVITGIEEAFKEKYETLTV
-1472 IKDITINGSR
+1472 IKDITIDGSR
-1482 YIDVDGNTIEAPAK
+1482 YIDTNGNTIEAPAK
-1496 SERYTPVKEKIMDN
+1496 SQRYTPVKENIMDN
-1510 AEFANTYGKN
+1510 SDFANKYGKN
-1520 WNKEERAFWAATDY
+1520 WNKDERTFWAATNY
-1534 KGYVDLSKLTQ
+1534 KGYVDRSKLTA
-1545 EERKILETSPNYC
+1545 EERKILENSPNYC
-1558 IDPYI
+1558 IDPVI
-1563 AADGTL
+1563 SHDGT
-1569 VGGNKYI
+1569 VIGGDRYI
-1576 HKELYASGNIYKK
+1576 HKELYASGNIYQK

-1604 RVYQKNKAILE
+1604 KVYQKNKTILQE
-1615 AALPVPL
+1615 ALPVPL
-1622 KLDELELSVNSPFIR
+1622 KLSELELSVNSPFIR
-1637 NFKLSGE
+1637 EFKLNE
-1644 AITERFIKW
+1644 ENITEKFIKW
-1653 ATGYDLEDSQNNREQ
+1653 ATGYDLEDAQNGREQ
-1668 ISDFSSAGIS
+1668 ISDYSSAGIN

-1725 ETAEKLFTRYIKT
+1725 ETAEKLFTRYVKT
-1738 VLTEE
+1738 VLNEE
-1743 EGKSLSDAYNRQ
+1743 EGKALADAYNRQ

-1770 IDGMNLYRKGS
+1770 IDGMNSYRKGS
-1781 HFRLYEQQIK
+1781 HFHLYDQQIK

-1809 VGKTAAGIVA
+1809 VGKTAAGITA

-1827 RSKRPLVIVPKSV
+1827 RSKRPLIIVPKSV

-1848 HELFPNIPVNNLENF
+1848 HELFPDTPVNNLGNF

-1868 GAFYNKANHG
+1868 GAYYNKANHG
-1878 LNIPAGSITLTTKEA
+1878 LNIPAGSITLATKEA
-1893 LNNIH
+1893 LNNLH
-1898 WNKTTV
+1898 WNKATV

-1920 KLHSDNPK
+1920 KLSDPNPK
-1928 VRAEARE
+1928 ERAEARE
-1935 KIYEEVSGNVRDEDY
+1935 KIYEEASGKVRDENY
-1950 VEWIN
+1950 IEWIN

-1977 ASKDKDGKE
+1977 SSKDKDGKE

-1996 SGEPSGIAKEMFN
+1996 SGEPSGIAKKMFN

-2039 SMLVY
+2039 SMLIY

-2077 GSVEM
+2077 GNVEM

-2131 KQIFDFAIQE
+2131 KDIFDFAINH
-2141 VMTYRPDKNS
+2141 VMTHKPDKEN

-2173 LLKQEKLV
+2173 LLKQEKLID
-2181 NPTTKEP
+2181 PDTKEP
-2188 LDIKLPPIEQI
+2188 LDLELPPIEQI

-2226 IYMPVGTD
+2226 IYMPEGTD

-2242 MVKQGVPREVF
+2242 MVKQGIPREVF
-2253 ASIDGQAAKIGGKN
+2253 ASIDGQSAKIGGKN

-2274 ETDDIRAK
+2274 DTDDVRAK

-2292 PCKILIGSSAISEG
+2292 PCKILIGSAAISEG

-2313 VALYNTMV
+2313 IALYNTMM

-2390 KLKYELIKDPTV
+2390 KLKYELIKDSTV
-2402 RAKMKLDDV
+2402 RAKMRIDDE

-2426 ADYDSLVESK
+2426 TDYDSLVESK
-2436 IKFTEKLAE
+2436 IKFTEKLYE
-2445 KEASRKSYVDNH
+2445 KQASKQSYIDNH

-2462 DGNPNRSEE
+2462 DGTPNRSEE

-2479 FDKSINDVK
+2479 FDKSINDLN

-2500 MGIENDSDRAE
+2500 MGIENDSDRTE
-2511 YINKINAEKHSKQEE
+2511 YVNKINAEKHSKQEE
-2526 LNKLYGEE
+2526 LDKLYGED
-2534 NFQKVVNSIKKEI
+2534 NFQKVVNSVKKDI
-2547 TDEKTLEFEN
+2547 ADEKTREFEN

-2578 RQVKE
+2578 RNVKE
-2583 SRYKEAMKKAEN
+2583 ARYHEAMKKAD
-2595 NEIEQNVLT
+2595 NEIEQNTLT
-2604 EQFKEY
+2604 EQFNEY
-2610 LSEYEKKWGSGVREE
+2610 LSEYEKKWGSGVKEGTNVSIS
-2625 LKVQQEVHTPQTVV
+2625 KTSV
-2639 PKTEAEAELEPVI
+2639 PKVEPVV
-2652 QKTEQKTVSTDSEN
+2652 QKTETKVNSTEN
-2666 IVYVIN
+2666 ESIVHVIN
-2672 HEIEVY
+2672 HEIEVF
-2678 EDKRLEEAQNQGIL
+2678 ENKRLEEAQNQGML
-2692 FAADEPES
+2692 FVDDEPEN

-2723 LYEAFKFNKKNI
+2723 LYEAFKFNKEDI
-2735 SQEAVVKTAGKLIA
+2735 SQEAVVKAAGKLIA
-2749 GMSKDEKEK
+2749 AMPKEEKDK

-2789 PNKKPPVVQKNQEEP
+2789 PNKKPPVIEKNQEEH

>member
-1 MNTNTIFEN
+1 MELQMNTNTIFEN
-10 ENITIRRNVEKH
+10 ENITIRRNAEKH

-35 ERQLLKGSGFRW
+35 ERQLLKDSGFRW
-47 SSPQKLWWA
+47 SNPQKLWWA
-56 RESSVTEKY
+56 RESIATEKY
-65 IENEIERQNGLKKIK
+65 IENEIERQNELIK
-80 DWEEFTAETKENIE
+80 NYSTEKQMNDTENPELE
-94 IQQADIFSPESFLAG
+94 IQQSDIFSPESFLAE

-118 DNNQFVNY
+118 DTNQFIDY
-126 DVNSNSTTNLL
+126 DVNYNITTELQL
-137 LNVKE
+137 DVKE
-142 ELDESNETN
+142 ELSNESNETN
-151 GNQGSKSE
+151 GNQSSKSE
-159 EPDGNVRRG
+159 KSYGNVGRG
-168 SPQSNAGQFSDRSSS
+168 SSEGNGEQFTDRSDS

-189 GSKYSGIG
+189 GSRYSGTG
-197 YGNDIREQ
+197 HGNNLREHKTGWNNV
-205 EAGRNSTASS
+205 APS
-215 SDNSSVSSGQISKAS
+215 SDNSTISNGQISSSS
-230 EPDDGKTGDGLR
+230 EQNDSKTGNELRLQGLHER
-242 IQNLYEGEVASEL
+242 EVDSEL
-255 SEHHGSNEQSGYGNE
+255 SKYHGSNEQSGYGNE
-270 RRDGLSSEEY
+270 RNDGLSPA
-280 KKQLI
+280 
-285 IKFRKL
+285 R
-291 VNYLAYTDSDE
+291 
-302 RLDFLSDRRKPGEPT
+302 
-317 VADHFAYYIDKFI
+317 
-330 NGERLVKL
+330 
-338 DTLGN
+338 
-343 NEDVNIRNLFS
+343 
-354 HFDDIKNILE
+354 
-364 IDVRYGSVAGFL
+364 
-376 EDRELPLESFEN
+376 
-388 EDDYY
+388 
-393 AQPIAADI
+393 
-401 IADVLKDFE
+401 
-410 KECHIQNNLE
+410 
-420 WQVNVRHCDIEPTE
+420 
-434 RILRKLYEKFPSDEA
+434 
-449 FERSK
+449 
-454 LLSIAF
+454 
-460 GSTSYEKG
+460 
-468 TLPNLEERQSKGELG
+468 
-483 FNKVDGKNPGVQWK
+483 
-497 VTEEELNSVFGLFDE
+497 
-512 NINYHT
+512 
-518 VLDRDWAAL
+518 
-527 NGLSKEEVS
+527 
-536 NILEWDYNSTH
+536 
-547 NHKLVSENNY
+547 SEN
-557 KEKHSKT
+557 

-572 VRKEVKELLATYSD
+572 IRKEVKDLLAAYTD
-586 EEIKTNPEWLNLLT
+586 EEIKANPEWLKLLSL
-600 MYEGGGGLKEQ
+600 YEGGGGLKEQ
-611 DSTSA
+611 DATSA
-616 EALNAF
+616 ESLNAF
-622 YTPRNVVDAV
+622 YTPRNVVEAV
-632 WKLADTYAPNA
+632 WKLADHYAPGA

-676 IAKLLHPEANVIQ
+676 IATILHPEANVIQ

-792 PEGTFPT
+792 PEGIFPT

-807 LMRNW
+807 LMRSW
-812 EQRKIDIEELNKTAP
+812 EQRKIEIEELNKIAP

-837 LTKAKENM
+837 LSKAKENM
-845 ARVLSNNDYFEF
+845 AGVLSNNDYFEF

-865 IKTRTNRFGK
+865 VKTRTNRFGK
-875 EEQYVAVHEGLTVQD
+875 EEQYVAVHEGLTVQN

-896 KLNGF
+896 KLDGF
-901 MLNEK
+901 MLNGK
-906 VLSNLNENV
+906 VLSNLTENV
-915 AEINKPAQEQ
+915 SEINKPAQEQ

-952 DANVRNFLDIKGD
+952 DAYVRNLLNIKGD
-965 FEVKDFTTWNDRT
+965 FEVKDFSTWDDRT
-978 WRATSGKWDW
+978 WRATSGTWYW
-988 QPHFDVDTKQVLIT
+988 IPHFDIDSNQVLIT
-1002 TEVENEETDE
+1002 TEVKNEKTSEPE
-1012 RDTKLYAVLYP
+1012 TKLYAVLYP
-1023 DGSVKKLYNEYSDEY
+1023 DGSVKKLYDEYSEEF
-1038 AALKLSKA
+1038 ASLKLSKA
-1046 KQQRLDDI
+1046 KQQRLDDVI
-1054 IDHFKINWQ
+1054 EHFKFNWQ
-1063 PVMDGYLGMKDNKA
+1063 PVMDSYLGMKDNKA
-1077 YFATLQKNVS
+1077 YFASVRRGISN
-1087 LEISETRYSSWRDNL
+1087 EISESRYSSWHDNL
-1102 KVFSSKELKEIK
+1102 KVFSSEALKEIK
-1114 TRNPFNAV
+1114 TRNPLNAV
-1122 LSDNNYSESD
+1122 LSDDFDVTD
-1132 YDTTNRREEDYSE
+1132 YDDSNKRPDDYSE
-1145 IPVFAKL
+1145 RPVFARL

-1158 DGNVNLSNID
+1158 EGKVNLSAID

-1176 AGDEIEIPVEK
+1176 AGDKVEIPVEK
-1187 TFHGDFGGW
+1187 NFYDDFGGW
-1196 GGSDSDERW
+1196 SGSDSDERW

-1210 YGRKRDEKIK
+1210 YCRKRDEKIK
-1220 ERWNTALNKVVK
+1220 ERWNTALIEVVK
-1232 ESGCTTKEEYF
+1232 ASGCITKEEYF
-1243 TKAQKIIAERHN
+1243 TKAQNLIAERHN
-1255 KKMSLLEEKIK
+1255 KKISLLEEKIK
-1266 IRQQEEDADIV
+1266 IRQQEEDADII

-1284 PLVPGTKEYSV
+1284 PLKAGTTEYHA
-1295 AGYAILYSQNK
+1295 AGSSILYSQNK
-1306 DDHEAVD
+1306 DEHEAVD
-1313 VLIDGNKCL
+1313 VIIDGNKCL
-1322 TLNKNANLVTTYNNY
+1322 TLNKNANLVTSYNNY
-1337 FVTSN
+1337 FVTHN
-1342 FIKNVSDLW
+1342 FIKGVSDLW
-1351 ENIPS
+1351 EKIPAVSNIKL
-1356 VRNVEVEDVKLSL
+1356 EDAEFSL
-1369 NKLLEGKHFSQKS
+1369 NKMIEEKHFSKKQV
-1382 IEEGSAVS
+1382 EEGNEIAV
-1390 NAVLHMEKDL
+1390 AVFNHEKTQA
-1400 NETVLKTAQASYSI
+1400 ETVFKTTQNTCTI
-1414 KKSGTI
+1414 KRSGTI

-1436 NKTNILKFYQNS
+1436 TRTNILKLYQDS
-1448 YEKGFGFIS
+1448 FDRGIITGIEEGFREKY
-1457 GAEDVFKK
+1457 KT
-1465 SFERLSV
+1465 LSV
-1472 IKDITINGSR
+1472 VKDITIDGNR
-1482 YIDVDGNTIEAPAK
+1482 YIDSDGKTIAAPAK
-1496 SERYTPVKEKIMDN
+1496 SQRYTPEKENIMDN
-1510 AEFANTYGKN
+1510 SEFAQKYGKN
-1520 WNKEERAFWAATDY
+1520 WNEDERVFWAATDY
-1534 KGYVDLSKLTQ
+1534 KGYVDLSKLTT
-1545 EERKILETSPNYC
+1545 EEKAILKESPNYC
-1558 IDPYI
+1558 ADPFI
-1563 AADGTL
+1563 SHDGSII
-1569 VGGNKYI
+1569 GGDRFI
-1576 HKELYASGNIYKK
+1576 HKELYASGNIYQK

-1604 RVYQKNKAILE
+1604 KIYQKNKTILQE
-1615 AALPVPL
+1615 ALPVPL
-1622 KLDELELSVNSPFIR
+1622 KLNELELSVNSPFIR
-1637 NFKLSGE
+1637 DFKLNGE
-1644 AITERFIKW
+1644 NITEKFIKW
-1653 ATGYDLEDSQNNREQ
+1653 ATGYDLEDTQNSREQ
-1668 ISDFSSAGIS
+1668 ISDFSSAGIN

-1698 ALPAIRDDSLDEK
+1698 ALPAIRDETLDEK

-1725 ETAEKLFTRYIKT
+1725 EAAEKLFTRYIKT
-1738 VLTEE
+1738 VLTED
-1743 EGKSLSDAYNRQ
+1743 EGKALADAYNRR

-1770 IDGMNLYRKGS
+1770 IDGMNSYRKGS
-1781 HFRLYEQQIK
+1781 HFHLYDQQIK

-1809 VGKTAAGIVA
+1809 VGKTAAGITA
-1819 TVQQIQSG
+1819 TVQQIQSV
-1827 RSKRPLVIVPKSV
+1827 RCKRPLIIVPKSV

-1848 HELFPNIPVNNLENF
+1848 HELFPDIPVNNLGNF
-1863 SRSST
+1863 SRSAT

-1878 LNIPAGSITLTTKEA
+1878 LNIPSGSITLATKEA

-1898 WNKTTV
+1898 WNKATV

-1920 KLHSDNPK
+1920 KLSSNNPK
-1928 VRAEARE
+1928 ERAETRE
-1935 KIYEEVSGNVRDEDY
+1935 KIYEEASGKVRDENY

-1977 ASKDKDGKE
+1977 ASKGKDGKE

-1996 SGEPSGIAKEMFN
+1996 SGEPSGIAKKMFN

-2131 KQIFDFAIQE
+2131 KQIFDFAIKE

-2181 NPTTKEP
+2181 NPTTKEL

-2226 IYMPVGTD
+2226 IYMPEGTD

-2292 PCKILIGSSAISEG
+2292 PCKILIGSYAISEG

-2390 KLKYELIKDPTV
+2390 RLKYELIKDPTV

-2500 MGIENDSDRAE
+2500 MGIENDSDRTE
-2511 YINKINAEKHSKQEE
+2511 YVNKINAEKHNKQNE
-2526 LNKLYGEE
+2526 LDKLYGEE
-2534 NFQKVVNSIKKEI
+2534 NFQNVVNSVKRDINE
-2547 TDEKTLEFEN
+2547 EKTREFEN

-2565 TIQEDMLPFHVIE
+2565 TIQEDMLPFHIIE

-2595 NEIEQNVLT
+2595 NEIEQNILT
-2604 EQFKEY
+2604 EQFNEY
-2610 LSEYEKKWGSGVREE
+2610 LSEYEKKWGSGRKEISEIKSASVSAAQTATSIKPE
-2625 LKVQQEVHTPQTVV
+2625 TVV
-2639 PKTEAEAELEPVI
+2639 
-2652 QKTEQKTVSTDSEN
+2652 QKNDVENSETNN
-2666 IVYVIN
+2666 IIHLIT
-2672 HEIEVY
+2672 HEIEVF
-2678 EDKRLEEAQNQGIL
+2678 ENKRLEEAQNQGML
-2692 FAADEPES
+2692 FAEEEPEIIS
-2700 VTRVL
+2700 KARM
-2705 NNSHVDWK
+2705 NSHIDWK
-2713 NPTCENFSEN
+2713 NSTCSNFSEN
-2723 LYEAFKFNKKNI
+2723 LYEAFKFNQKDITEETVIN
-2735 SQEAVVKTAGKLIA
+2735 IA
-2749 GMSKDEKEK
+2749 GNLISAMPKEEKEK
-2758 FIKLTSQMNIKG
+2758 FIKLTSQMNING
-2770 KEKTGEFLMKIA
+2770 KAKTSEFLIKIA
-2782 KGELKLE
+2782 KGELKLQ
-2789 PNKKPPVVQKNQEEP
+2789 PDKKTPVVHKKQEEP

>member
-1 MNTNTIFEN
+1 MRLQMKTNTIFEN
-10 ENITIRRNVEKH
+10 ENITIRKNIEKH
-22 GIEVMFPS
+22 GIEVLFPS

-35 ERQLLKGSGFRW
+35 ERQLLKDSGFRW
-47 SSPQKLWWA
+47 SNPQKLWWS
-56 RESSVTEKY
+56 RENDLTEKY

-80 DWEEFTAETKENIE
+80 DWEEFKNESNERLEQE
-94 IQQADIFSPESFLAG
+94 IQQTDIFSPESFLAG

-118 DNNQFVNY
+118 DNNQFVDY
-126 DVNSNSTTNLL
+126 DVNNNSTTNLQHS
-137 LNVKE
+137 VKE
-142 ELDESNETN
+142 KFSDESNETN
-151 GNQGSKSE
+151 GNKGSKSE
-159 EPDGNVRRG
+159 EPYGNVGRG
-168 SPQSNAGQFSDRSSS
+168 SSESNIEQFIDRSSS
-183 EVGRDS
+183 EMGGDS
-189 GSKYSGIG
+189 GSRYRGTG
-197 YGNDIREQ
+197 YRDDIREH
-205 EAGRNSTASS
+205 ETGWNSNAPS
-215 SDNSSVSSGQISKAS
+215 SDYSSLSSGQISGTSEQTDSKA
-230 EPDDGKTGDGLR
+230 GDGLR
-242 IQNLYEGEVASEL
+242 VQNLHEREVDNGISENNGRDEQSGHGDERSNEL
-255 SEHHGSNEQSGYGNE
+255 SE
-270 RRDGLSSEEY
+270 
-280 KKQLI
+280 
-285 IKFRKL
+285 
-291 VNYLAYTDSDE
+291 T
-302 RLDFLSDRRKPGEPT
+302 
-317 VADHFAYYIDKFI
+317 
-330 NGERLVKL
+330 
-338 DTLGN
+338 
-343 NEDVNIRNLFS
+343 
-354 HFDDIKNILE
+354 
-364 IDVRYGSVAGFL
+364 
-376 EDRELPLESFEN
+376 
-388 EDDYY
+388 
-393 AQPIAADI
+393 
-401 IADVLKDFE
+401 
-410 KECHIQNNLE
+410 
-420 WQVNVRHCDIEPTE
+420 
-434 RILRKLYEKFPSDEA
+434 
-449 FERSK
+449 
-454 LLSIAF
+454 
-460 GSTSYEKG
+460 
-468 TLPNLEERQSKGELG
+468 
-483 FNKVDGKNPGVQWK
+483 
-497 VTEEELNSVFGLFDE
+497 TEEENSVLNNLNKNSNPWFEKLSKSQKEAVLSDMK
-512 NINYHT
+512 INPDLIGEYHT
-518 VLDRDWAAL
+518 EL
-527 NGLSKEEVS
+527 
-536 NILEWDYNSTH
+536 
-547 NHKLVSENNY
+547 SENNILFNEYDKPTEEWLLRKINY
-557 KEKHSKT
+557 KNHEDEFSYFNENNAGQKKHYEEVFSEYKSEHKT
-564 LSKSESRD
+564 LSRTESKD
-572 VRKEVKELLATYSD
+572 IRKEVKELLHSHSD
-586 EEIKTNPEWLNLLT
+586 EEIKSNAKWLNLLS

-611 DSTSA
+611 DATSA

-622 YTPRNVVDAV
+622 YTPRNVVEAV
-632 WKLADTYAPNA
+632 WKLADSYAPNA
-643 KTVLEPS
+643 RTVLEPS

-661 NNQFT
+661 NNNFT

-676 IAKLLHPEANVIQ
+676 IARILHPDADVIQ

-695 FYDSEGVVRNKNY
+695 FFDNEGVVRNKNY
-708 EMPKYDLV
+708 ELPKYELV

-750 DSLKDKN
+750 DSLKDEN
-757 SLMAFVVPSGF
+757 SVMAFVVPSGF

-807 LMRNW
+807 VMRNW
-812 EQRKIDIEELNKTAP
+812 EKRYKDIIELNKAAP
-827 EPFKKNPEEE
+827 NPFKKNPDEE
-837 LTKAKENM
+837 LQKAKENM
-845 ARVLSNNDYFEF
+845 AGVLSNGDYFEF

-875 EEQYVAVHEGLTVQD
+875 EEQYVTVHEGLTVQD
-890 ELNKLN
+890 ELNKIELMLPIYLDKQIEKTVSEENN
-896 KLNGF
+896 KSQS
-901 MLNEK
+901 K
-906 VLSNLNENV
+906 
-915 AEINKPAQEQ
+915 EIPETKTSRV
-925 KDIQPKEKSFIEKA
+925 KKEKSHIEKA
-939 LEKYMNPEKDIST
+939 LEKYLNSENDIST
-952 DANVRNFLDIKGD
+952 DENVRNLLGIRGD
-965 FEVKDFTTWNDRT
+965 FEVKDFKTWSDRT
-978 WRATSGKWDW
+978 WRASSGKWDW
-988 QPHFDVDTKQVLIT
+988 TPHFDVDTKQVLIT
-1002 TEVENEETDE
+1002 TAVENAKTEEKE
-1012 RDTKLYAVLYP
+1012 TKLYAVLYP
-1023 DGSVKKLYNEYSDEY
+1023 DGNVKKLYDEYSDEF
-1038 AALKLSKA
+1038 ASLKLSMA
-1046 KQQRLDDI
+1046 KQQRLNDI
-1054 IDHFKINWQ
+1054 INHFNFNWQ
-1063 PVMDGYLGMKDNKA
+1063 PVMDGFLGMKDNKA
-1077 YFATLQKNVS
+1077 YFATTQRGVS
-1087 LEISETRYSSWRDNL
+1087 SEISEAKYSSWRDEL
-1102 KVFSSKELKEIK
+1102 KVFSSVSLQEIK

-1122 LSDNNYSESD
+1122 LADNNYNEND
-1132 YDTTNRREEDYSE
+1132 YDTSSQRNDDYSE

-1152 QTLFPE
+1152 QTLFPK

-1168 DDNALAHL
+1168 DANAMAHL
-1176 AGDEIEIPVEK
+1176 AGDEIEIPEEK
-1187 TFHGDFGGW
+1187 TFYNDFGGW
-1196 GGSDSDERW
+1196 GGTDSDERW
-1205 DKYLE
+1205 ERYLE

-1220 ERWNTALNKVVK
+1220 ERWNAALNEVVK
-1232 ESGCTTKEEYF
+1232 ASGCSTKDEYF
-1243 TKAQKIIAERHN
+1243 NKAETLIKERHQ
-1255 KKMSLLEEKIK
+1255 KKLAALEEKTK

-1351 ENIPS
+1351 EKIPS

-1400 NETVLKTAQASYSI
+1400 NETVLKTAQALYSI

-1545 EERKILETSPNYC
+1545 EERKKLEISPNYC

-1781 HFRLYEQQIK
+1781 HFHLYEQQIK

-1827 RSKRPLVIVPKSV
+1827 RCKRPLIIVPKSV

-1878 LNIPAGSITLTTKEA
+1878 LNIPAGSITLTTKDA

-1898 WNKTTV
+1898 WNKATI

-1920 KLHSDNPK
+1920 KLSDPNPK
-1928 VRAEARE
+1928 ARAEARE

-1996 SGEPSGIAKEMFN
+1996 SGEPSGIAKKMFN
-2009 VTQII
+2009 ITQII

-2044 VARKEMETC
+2044 VARKEMENC

-2063 QYAKTRFERVVKPN
+2063 QYAKTRFENVVKPN
-2077 GSVEM
+2077 GNVEM

-2131 KQIFDFAIQE
+2131 KQIFDFAIKE
-2141 VMTYRPDKNS
+2141 VMTYRPDKNA

-2181 NPTTKEP
+2181 NPNTKLP

-2208 VCDTVVSN
+2208 ACDTVVSN

-2226 IYMPVGTD
+2226 IYMPEGTD
-2234 AYPYVIDY
+2234 SYPYVIDY

-2253 ASIDGQAAKIGGKN
+2253 ASIDGQSAKIGGKN

-2274 ETDDIRAK
+2274 ETNDVRAK
-2282 VADAFNDKKN
+2282 VSEVFNDKKN
-2292 PCKILIGSSAISEG
+2292 PCKILIGSAAISEG

-2313 VALYNTMV
+2313 IALYDTMM

-2411 AAVIKN
+2411 AAGIKN

-2426 ADYDSLVESK
+2426 SDYDSLVESK
-2436 IKFTEKLAE
+2436 IRFIEKLSE
-2445 KEASRKSYVDNH
+2445 KESSKQNYIENH

-2462 DGNPNRSEE
+2462 EGNPNRSEE

-2479 FDKSINDVK
+2479 FDKSINDIK
-2488 KQLENIR
+2488 KQIENIR

-2500 MGIENDSDRAE
+2500 MGIENDSDKTE
-2511 YINKINAEKHSKQEE
+2511 YVNKINVEKQKKQEE

-2534 NFQKVVNSIKKEI
+2534 NFQKVVNSMKREVA
-2547 TDEKTLEFEN
+2547 DEKSREFEN

-2565 TIQEDMLPFHVIE
+2565 TIQNDMLPFHIVE
-2578 RQVKE
+2578 RSVKE
-2583 SRYKEAMKKAEN
+2583 ARYQEAMKKAAN
-2595 NEIEQNVLT
+2595 NEVEQNALT

-2610 LSEYEKKWGSGVREE
+2610 LSEYENKWGREA
-2625 LKVQQEVHTPQTVV
+2625 KDVKQEEKNKPV
-2639 PKTEAEAELEPVI
+2639 TEKSPVI
-2652 QKTEQKTVSTDSEN
+2652 QNNEKAKTLDKTLNEDN
-2666 IVYVIN
+2666 IVQVIS
-2672 HEIEVY
+2672 HEIENF
-2678 EDKRLEEAQNQGIL
+2678 DNIRNEEAQNQGML
-2692 FAADEPES
+2692 FAAEEPENII
-2700 VTRVL
+2700 RVM

-2713 NPTCENFSEN
+2713 NPNCNNFSEN
-2723 LYEAFKFNKKNI
+2723 LYEAFKANKHDI
-2735 SQEAVVKTAGKLIA
+2735 TEEAVVKVAGKLIA
-2749 GMSKDEKEK
+2749 SMSKEEKEK
-2758 FIKLTSQMNIKG
+2758 FIKLTSQLNIKNK
-2770 KEKTGEFLMKIA
+2770 KETSDFLMRIA
-2782 KGELKLE
+2782 KGEMKLQ
-2789 PNKKPPVVQKNQEEP
+2789 PNMKPPLVQKKQEEP

>member
-35 ERQLLKGSGFRW
+35 ERQLLKDSGFRW

-126 DVNSNSTTNLL
+126 DVYSNSTTNLQ

-189 GSKYSGIG
+189 GIRYSGTG
-197 YGNDIREQ
+197 YGNDFREQ
-205 EAGRNSTASS
+205 ETGRNNTASS
-215 SDNSSVSSGQISKAS
+215 SDNSSVSSGQVSDSSEQNDSKTS
-230 EPDDGKTGDGLR
+230 NELRLQSLHEREVDG
-242 IQNLYEGEVASEL
+242 EL
-255 SEHHGSNEQSGYGNE
+255 SEYHGSNEQSGHGNE
-270 RRDGLSSEEY
+270 RRDRLNPWFARLSDIEKEAVFSDMRINPDLIGEYHDELRDKNIDFKEYDKPSEEWLLNKINYKNYEGEFSYFNENNVGQQRHYAEVFAEY
-280 KKQLI
+280 KKET
-285 IKFRKL
+285 K
-291 VNYLAYTDSDE
+291 
-302 RLDFLSDRRKPGEPT
+302 T
-317 VADHFAYYIDKFI
+317 VSA
-330 NGERLVKL
+330 
-338 DTLGN
+338 
-343 NEDVNIRNLFS
+343 NL
-354 HFDDIKNILE
+354 
-364 IDVRYGSVAGFL
+364 
-376 EDRELPLESFEN
+376 
-388 EDDYY
+388 
-393 AQPIAADI
+393 
-401 IADVLKDFE
+401 
-410 KECHIQNNLE
+410 
-420 WQVNVRHCDIEPTE
+420 T
-434 RILRKLYEKFPSDEA
+434 
-449 FERSK
+449 
-454 LLSIAF
+454 
-460 GSTSYEKG
+460 
-468 TLPNLEERQSKGELG
+468 
-483 FNKVDGKNPGVQWK
+483 
-497 VTEEELNSVFGLFDE
+497 
-512 NINYHT
+512 
-518 VLDRDWAAL
+518 
-527 NGLSKEEVS
+527 
-536 NILEWDYNSTH
+536 
-547 NHKLVSENNY
+547 
-557 KEKHSKT
+557 
-564 LSKSESRD
+564 KSESKD
-572 VRKEVKELLATYSD
+572 IRKEVKEILATHSD

-666 LRELDETSAR
+666 LREIDEISAR
-676 IAKLLHPEANVIQ
+676 IATILHPEANVIQ

-695 FYDSEGVVRNKNY
+695 FYDSEGVVRNNNY

-750 DSLKDKN
+750 DSLKDEN

-812 EQRKIDIEELNKTAP
+812 EKRYKAIIELNKAAP

-837 LTKAKENM
+837 LFKAKENM
-845 ARVLSNNDYFEF
+845 AGVLSNNDYFEF

-865 IKTRTNRFGK
+865 VKTRTNRFGK

-896 KLNGF
+896 NLENFALNG
-901 MLNEK
+901 LNAYSQSENEEEEAKTSNNSDLEK
-906 VLSNLNENV
+906 NNE
-915 AEINKPAQEQ
+915 EK
-925 KDIQPKEKSFIEKA
+925 KKQPVEKSHIEKA

-988 QPHFDVDTKQVLIT
+988 TPHFDVDSKQVLIT

-1087 LEISETRYSSWRDNL
+1087 LEISEARYSSWRDNL

-1114 TRNPFNAV
+1114 TRNPFNVILA
-1122 LSDNNYSESD
+1122 DNNYSESD
-1132 YDTTNRREEDYSE
+1132 YDTSNRREEDYSE
-1145 IPVFAKL
+1145 IPIFAKL

-1158 DGNVNLSNID
+1158 NGIVNLSNID

-1176 AGDEIEIPVEK
+1176 AGDEVEIPEEK
-1187 TFHGDFGGW
+1187 NFSKDFGGW
-1196 GGSDSDERW
+1196 GGTDSDERW
-1205 DKYLE
+1205 EKYLE

-1220 ERWNTALNKVVK
+1220 ERWDVALTEVVK
-1232 ESGCTTKEEYF
+1232 ASGCTTKEEYF
-1243 TKAQKIIAERHN
+1243 AKAKNIIEERHN
-1255 KKMSLLEEKIK
+1255 NKMAMLEEKTKIK
-1266 IRQQEEDADIV
+1266 QQEEDADIV

-1284 PLVPGTKEYSV
+1284 PIKAGTTEYHA
-1295 AGYAILYSQNK
+1295 AGISILYSQNK

-1313 VLIDGNKCL
+1313 VIIDGTKCL
-1322 TLNKNANLVTTYNNY
+1322 TLNKNANLVTSYNNY
-1337 FVTSN
+1337 FVTHN
-1342 FIKNVSDLW
+1342 FIKGVSDLW
-1351 ENIPS
+1351 EKTPAVSNI
-1356 VRNVEVEDVKLSL
+1356 ELEDTEFSL
-1369 NKLLEGKHFSQKS
+1369 NKMIEEKHFSKKQA
-1382 IEEGSAVS
+1382 EEGREVVNAILSQEKSLEESAFITS
-1390 NAVLHMEKDL
+1390 QN
-1400 NETVLKTAQASYSI
+1400 SYSF
-1414 KKSGTI
+1414 KQNGTV
-1420 QKVFAEK
+1420 QKLFIVK

-1436 NKTNILKFYQNS
+1436 TRTNILKLYQDS
-1448 YEKGFGFIS
+1448 FDKGLITGIEEGFREKY
-1457 GAEDVFKK
+1457 KT
-1465 SFERLSV
+1465 LSV
-1472 IKDITINGSR
+1472 IKDITIDGSR
-1482 YIDVDGNTIEAPAK
+1482 YIDTDGKTIAVPAK
-1496 SERYTPVKEKIMDN
+1496 SQRYTPEKENIMSNSD
-1510 AEFANTYGKN
+1510 FAKLYGKN
-1520 WNKEERAFWAATDY
+1520 WNEDERVFWAATDY
-1534 KGYVDLSKLTQ
+1534 KGYVDLSKLTA
-1545 EERKILETSPNYC
+1545 EEKKILKESPNYC
-1558 IDPYI
+1558 VDPFI
-1563 AADGTL
+1563 ASDGT
-1569 VGGNKYI
+1569 VIGGDRFI
-1576 HKELYASGNIYKK
+1576 HKELYASGNIYQK

-2044 VARKEMETC
+2044 VARKELETC

-2131 KQIFDFAIQE
+2131 KQIFDFAIKE
-2141 VMTYRPDKNS
+2141 VMTYKPDKEA

-2181 NPTTKEP
+2181 NPNTKEP
-2188 LDIKLPPIEQI
+2188 LDIELPPIEQI
-2199 VDCSPKLKL
+2199 VECSPKLKL

-2457 AKSIA
+2457 VKSIA

-2723 LYEAFKFNKKNI
+2723 LYEAFKFNKKDI

>member
-10 ENITIRRNVEKH
+10 ENITIRRNIEKH

-35 ERQLLKGSGFRW
+35 ERQLLKDSGFRW
-47 SSPQKLWWA
+47 SNPQKLWWA
-56 RESSVTEKY
+56 RESNVTEKY

-80 DWEEFTAETKENIE
+80 DWEEFNAEAKENIE
-94 IQQADIFSPESFLAG
+94 IQQTDLFSPESFLAG
-109 FNQDVQKLF
+109 FEEDVQKLF
-118 DNNQFVNY
+118 DSNQFVEY
-126 DVNSNSTTNLL
+126 DVNSNRTTDIQPD
-137 LNVKE
+137 VKE
-142 ELDESNETN
+142 KLTNESNETSI
-151 GNQGSKSE
+151 NQGRESK
-159 EPDGNVRRG
+159 EPYGNVGRG
-168 SPQSNAGQFSDRSSS
+168 SSENNAEQLSDRGSS

-189 GSKYSGIG
+189 GSRYSGTG
-197 YGNDIREQ
+197 YRNDIREQ
-205 EAGRNSTASS
+205 ETGRKNAAPS
-215 SDNSSVSSGQISKAS
+215 SDYSSVSDGQISRTS
-230 EPDDGKTGDGLR
+230 ESDVSKTGDGLR
-242 IQNLYEGEVASEL
+242 IQYLHEGEVGSEL

-270 RRDGLSSEEY
+270 RQNGLNPWFERLSDIEKEAVLSDMRINPDLIGEYHDELNEQNIEYKEYDKPSKEWLLSKINYRNYEGEFSYFNENNAGQQRHYAEVFAEY
-280 KKQLI
+280 KKET
-285 IKFRKL
+285 K
-291 VNYLAYTDSDE
+291 
-302 RLDFLSDRRKPGEPT
+302 T
-317 VADHFAYYIDKFI
+317 V
-330 NGERLVKL
+330 
-338 DTLGN
+338 
-343 NEDVNIRNLFS
+343 
-354 HFDDIKNILE
+354 
-364 IDVRYGSVAGFL
+364 
-376 EDRELPLESFEN
+376 FEN
-388 EDDYY
+388 
-393 AQPIAADI
+393 
-401 IADVLKDFE
+401 L
-410 KECHIQNNLE
+410 
-420 WQVNVRHCDIEPTE
+420 T
-434 RILRKLYEKFPSDEA
+434 
-449 FERSK
+449 
-454 LLSIAF
+454 
-460 GSTSYEKG
+460 
-468 TLPNLEERQSKGELG
+468 
-483 FNKVDGKNPGVQWK
+483 
-497 VTEEELNSVFGLFDE
+497 
-512 NINYHT
+512 
-518 VLDRDWAAL
+518 
-527 NGLSKEEVS
+527 
-536 NILEWDYNSTH
+536 
-547 NHKLVSENNY
+547 
-557 KEKHSKT
+557 
-564 LSKSESRD
+564 KSESKD
-572 VRKEVKELLATYSD
+572 IRKEVKELLATHSD
-586 EEIKTNPEWLNLLT
+586 EEIKANPEWINLLS

-676 IAKLLHPEANVIQ
+676 IATILHPEANVIQ

-807 LMRNW
+807 LMCNW

-837 LTKAKENM
+837 LAKAKENM
-845 ARVLSNNDYFEF
+845 ASVLSNNDYFEF

-865 IKTRTNRFGK
+865 VKTRTNRFGK
-875 EEQYVAVHEGLTVQD
+875 EEQYVAVHDGLSVQD

-896 KLNGF
+896 KLDGF
-901 MLNEK
+901 MLNGK
-906 VLSNLNENV
+906 VLSNLTENV
-915 AEINKPAQEQ
+915 SEINNSAQEQ
-925 KDIQPKEKSFIEKA
+925 KNIQPKEKSNIEKA

-952 DANVRNFLDIKGD
+952 DVNVRNFLDIKGD
-965 FEVKDFTTWNDRT
+965 FEVKDFTSWNDRT

-988 QPHFDVDTKQVLIT
+988 TPHFDVDTKQLLIT
-1002 TEVENEETDE
+1002 TEVENEKTDE

-1038 AALKLSKA
+1038 ASLKLSKA

-1054 IDHFKINWQ
+1054 IDHFKFNWQ

-1077 YFATLQKNVS
+1077 YFATLQKGVS
-1087 LEISETRYSSWRDNL
+1087 SEISESRYASWRDNL

-1114 TRNPFNAV
+1114 TRSPFNAV
-1122 LSDNNYSESD
+1122 LAENNYSESD

-1158 DGNVNLSNID
+1158 NGNVNLSNID

-1176 AGDEIEIPVEK
+1176 AGDEVEIPVDK
-1187 TFHGDFGGW
+1187 SFADFGGW

-1205 DKYLE
+1205 EKYLE
-1210 YGRKRDEKIK
+1210 YGRNRDEKIK
-1220 ERWNTALNKVVK
+1220 ERWNVALNEVVK
-1232 ESGCTTKEEYF
+1232 ASGCTTKEEYF
-1243 TKAQKIIAERHN
+1243 KKAEEVIKGRQQQK
-1255 KKMSLLEEKIK
+1255 KVLLEEKTKIK
-1266 IRQQEEDADIV
+1266 QQEEDADII

-1284 PLVPGTKEYSV
+1284 PLKAGTKEYSV
-1295 AGYAILYSQNK
+1295 AGSTILYSQNK

-1313 VLIDGNKCL
+1313 IVIDGNKCL
-1322 TLNKNANLVTTYNNY
+1322 TLNKNAGLVTSYNNY
-1337 FVTSN
+1337 YVTPN
-1342 FIKNVSDLW
+1342 FIKGVSDLW

-1356 VRNVEVEDVKLSL
+1356 VRDVELEDTKLSL
-1369 NKLLEGKHFSQKS
+1369 NKLLEEKHFSKKQ
-1382 IEEGSAVS
+1382 IEEGKEIV
-1390 NAVLHMEKDL
+1390 NAVLAQEKGL
-1400 NETVLKTAQASYSI
+1400 EESAFITSQKSYSF
-1414 KKSGTI
+1414 KKNGTL
-1420 QKVFAEK
+1420 KKLFVEN

-1436 NKTNILKFYQNS
+1436 DRTNILKLYQ
-1448 YEKGFGFIS
+1448 
-1457 GAEDVFKK
+1457 D
-1465 SFERLSV
+1465 SFEQGVITGIEEAFKEKYETLTV
-1472 IKDITINGSR
+1472 IKDITIDGSR
-1482 YIDVDGNTIEAPAK
+1482 YIDTNGNSIEAPAK
-1496 SERYTPVKEKIMDN
+1496 SQRYTPVKENIMNNSD
-1510 AEFANTYGKN
+1510 FANKYGKN
-1520 WNKEERAFWAATDY
+1520 WNKDERTFWAATNY
-1534 KGYVDLSKLTQ
+1534 KGYVDRSKLTP
-1545 EERKILETSPNYC
+1545 EERKILENSPNYC
-1558 IDPYI
+1558 IDPVI
-1563 AADGTL
+1563 SHDGTII
-1569 VGGNKYI
+1569 GGDRYI
-1576 HKELYASGNIYKK
+1576 HRELYASGNIYQK

-1604 RVYQKNKAILE
+1604 KVYQKNKAILQE
-1615 AALPVPL
+1615 ALPVPL
-1622 KLDELELSVNSPFIR
+1622 KLNELELSVNSPFIR
-1637 NFKLSGE
+1637 EFKLNGE
-1644 AITERFIKW
+1644 NITEKFIKW
-1653 ATGYDLEDSQNNREQ
+1653 ATGYDLEDAQNGREQ
-1668 ISDFSSAGIS
+1668 ISDYSSAGIN

-1725 ETAEKLFTRYIKT
+1725 ETAEKLFTRYVKT

-1743 EGKSLSDAYNRQ
+1743 EGKALADAYNRQ

-1770 IDGMNLYRKGS
+1770 INGMNSYRKGS
-1781 HFRLYEQQIK
+1781 HFHLYDQQIK

-1809 VGKTAAGIVA
+1809 VGKTAAGITA

-1827 RSKRPLVIVPKSV
+1827 RCKRPLIIVPKSV

-1848 HELFPNIPVNNLENF
+1848 HELFPDIPVNNLGNF

-1868 GAFYNKANHG
+1868 GAYYNKANHG
-1878 LNIPAGSITLTTKEA
+1878 LNIPAGSITLATKEA
-1893 LNNIH
+1893 LNNLH
-1898 WNKTTV
+1898 WNKATV
-1904 DKYLF
+1904 DEYLF

-1920 KLHSDNPK
+1920 KLSDPNPK
-1928 VRAEARE
+1928 ERAEARE
-1935 KIYEEVSGNVRDEDY
+1935 KIYEEASGKVRDENY
-1950 VEWIN
+1950 IEWVN

-1977 ASKDKDGKE
+1977 SSKDKDGKE

-1996 SGEPSGIAKEMFN
+1996 SGEPSGIAKKMFN

-2039 SMLVY
+2039 SMLIY

-2077 GSVEM
+2077 GNVEM

-2131 KQIFDFAIQE
+2131 KQIFDFAIKE
-2141 VMTYRPDKNS
+2141 VMTYKPDKEA

-2181 NPTTKEP
+2181 NPDTKEP
-2188 LDIKLPPIEQI
+2188 LDLELPPIEQI

-2226 IYMPVGTD
+2226 IYMPEGTD

-2242 MVKQGVPREVF
+2242 MVKQGIPREVF
-2253 ASIDGQAAKIGGKN
+2253 ASIDGQSAKIGGKN

-2274 ETDDIRAK
+2274 DTDDVRAK
-2282 VADAFNDKKN
+2282 IADAFNDKKN
-2292 PCKILIGSSAISEG
+2292 PCKILIGSAAISEG

-2313 VALYNTMV
+2313 IALYNTMM

-2390 KLKYELIKDPTV
+2390 KLKYELIKDSTV
-2402 RAKMKLDDV
+2402 RAKMKIDDT

-2445 KEASRKSYVDNH
+2445 KQASKQSYIDNH

-2479 FDKSINDVK
+2479 FDKSINDLN

-2500 MGIENDSDRAE
+2500 MGIENDSDRTE
-2511 YINKINAEKHSKQEE
+2511 YVNKINAEKHNKQEE

-2534 NFQKVVNSIKKEI
+2534 NFQKVVNSVKKDI
-2547 TDEKTLEFEN
+2547 ADEKTREFEN

-2565 TIQEDMLPFHVIE
+2565 TIQEDMLPFHVVE
-2578 RQVKE
+2578 RSVKE
-2583 SRYKEAMKKAEN
+2583 ARYREAMRKAEN
-2595 NEIEQNVLT
+2595 NEIEQNALT
-2604 EQFKEY
+2604 EQFNEY
-2610 LSEYEKKWGSGVREE
+2610 LFEYEKKWGSGAREE
-2625 LKVQQEVHTPQTVV
+2625 PKVQPEIHTPHPVV
-2639 PKTEAEAELEPVI
+2639 PKTETEPVTE
-2652 QKTEQKTVSTDSEN
+2652 KTATQIVSTDSEN
-2666 IVYVIN
+2666 IVHVIN

-2678 EDKRLEEAQNQGIL
+2678 EDKMLEEAQNQGML

-2723 LYEAFKFNKKNI
+2723 LYEAFKFNKEDI

-2770 KEKTGEFLMKIA
+2770 KEKTCEFLMKIA
-2782 KGELKLE
+2782 KGEFKLE
-2789 PNKKPPVVQKNQEEP
+2789 PNKKPPVVRKNQEEP